1 MTSLRGILATLVL
14 GVAAAI
20 VIVAVS
26 IIPFLNPVFVGFEQD
41 RAQAQAWT
49 GWTTAELRAV
59 TDAVLSDLI
68 LGPPTFDVALDG
80 TPVLDVRERQ
90 HMADVRSVFAGFSV
104 VAAGAALLLAAAF
117 VIARGPRARSVL
129 WGRLSRSG
137 AWIAVITVVGG
148 VTGVLFFD
156 QAFEL
161 FHTLFFPA
169 GSYTFDPGTERLVQ
183 LFPYQFWVETTI
195 AVGTL
200 VVALSLLLWWF
211 GRRRA
216 AANAAQTTDPAFG
229 AQASN
234 AVEAA

>member
-1 MTSLRGILATLVL
+1 MTTLRGAVTSLVL

-26 IIPFLNPVFVGFEQD
+26 IVPFLNPVFVGFEQD

-49 GWTTAELRAV
+49 GWTAAELRTV
-59 TDAVLSDLI
+59 TDAILSDLV
-68 LGPPTFDVALDG
+68 LGPPAFDVALDG
-80 TPVLDVRERQ
+80 APVLDVRERQ
-90 HMADVRSVFAGFSV
+90 HMADVRSVFASFYL
-104 VAAGAALLLAAAF
+104 VAAGAALLLAVAF
-117 VIARGPRARSVL
+117 AVSRGARARAIL
-129 WGRLSRSG
+129 WRRLSRAG
-137 AWIAVITVVGG
+137 GWIAVITVVGG
-148 VTGVLFFD
+148 AAGVLFFD

-169 GSYTFDPGTERLVQ
+169 GSYNFDPGTERLVQ

-216 AANAAQTTDPAFG
+216 AANAA
-229 AQASN
+229 
-234 AVEAA
+234 EAA

>member
-1 MTSLRGILATLVL
+1 M
-14 GVAAAI
+14 
-20 VIVAVS
+20 
-26 IIPFLNPVFVGFEQD
+26 GFEQD

-49 GWTTAELRAV
+49 GWTTAELRTV

-68 LGPPTFDVALDG
+68 LGPPAFDVALDG

-90 HMADVRSVFAGFSV
+90 HMADVRSVFAAFYV
-104 VAAGAALLLAAAF
+104 VAAGAAVLLAVAF
-117 VIARGPRARSVL
+117 AIKRGPRARTRALGPPVAA
-129 WGRLSRSG
+129 G

-148 VTGVLFFD
+148 VVGVLFFD

-169 GSYTFDPGTERLVQ
+169 GSYNFDPGTERLVQ

-211 GRRRA
+211 GRRACRRERREVEDGIEPRPWGA
-216 AANAAQTTDPAFG
+216 A
-229 AQASN
+229 
-234 AVEAA
+234 

>member
-26 IIPFLNPVFVGFEQD
+26 LIPFLNPVFVGFEQD

-49 GWTTAELRAV
+49 GWTTAQLRTV

-68 LGPPTFDVALDG
+68 LGPPAFDVAIDG

-90 HMADVRSVFAGFSV
+90 HMADVRSVFAAFYV
-104 VAAGAALLLAAAF
+104 VAAGAAMLLAVAF

-129 WGRLSRSG
+129 WGRLARSG

-148 VTGVLFFD
+148 VIGVLFFD

-161 FHTLFFPA
+161 FHTIFFPA
-169 GSYTFDPGTERLVQ
+169 GSYNFDPGTERLVQ

-216 AANAAQTTDPAFG
+216 AANAAEAATAVAAATAV
-229 AQASN
+229 QAS
-234 AVEAA
+234 

>member
-49 GWTTAELRAV
+49 GWTTAELRTV

-68 LGPPTFDVALDG
+68 LGPPAFDVALDG

-90 HMADVRSVFAGFSV
+90 HMADVRSVFAGFFLV
-104 VAAGAALLLAAAF
+104 AIAAGLLITGTFAF
-117 VIARGPRARSVL
+117 SRGSRARSLL
-129 WGRLSRSG
+129 WARLSRAG
-137 AWIAVITVVGG
+137 AWIALITVVGG
-148 VTGVLFFD
+148 VAGVLFFD

-169 GSYTFDPGTERLVQ
+169 GSYNFDPGTERLVQ

-216 AANAAQTTDPAFG
+216 VANADEAPDAVG
-229 AQASN
+229 A
-234 AVEAA
+234 V

>member
-1 MTSLRGILATLVL
+1 MTSLRGTLATLVL

-20 VIVAVS
+20 VLVAVS
-26 IIPFLNPVFVGFEQD
+26 IVPFLNPVFVGFEQD

-49 GWTTAELRAV
+49 GWSTAELRTV

-68 LGPPTFDVALDG
+68 LGPPAFDVALDG

-90 HMADVRSVFAGFSV
+90 HMSDVRSVFAAFYV
-104 VAAGAALLLAAAF
+104 VAAGAAVLLVVAF
-117 VIARGPRARSVL
+117 AIARGRQARSLL
-129 WGRLSRSG
+129 WGRLSHSG

-148 VTGVLFFD
+148 VIGVLFFD

-161 FHTLFFPA
+161 FHTIFFPA
-169 GSYTFDPGTERLVQ
+169 GSYNFDPGTERLVQ

-216 AANAAQTTDPAFG
+216 AANAAE
-229 AQASN
+229 
-234 AVEAA
+234 AVDATGEAA

>member
-1 MTSLRGILATLVL
+1 MTSLRGFLATLVL

-49 GWTTAELRAV
+49 GWTTAELRTV

-68 LGPPTFDVALDG
+68 LGPPAFDVALDG

-90 HMADVRSVFAGFSV
+90 HMADVRSVFAAFYV
-104 VAAGAALLLAAAF
+104 VAAGAALLLAGAF
-117 VIARGPRARSVL
+117 ALNRGPRARSVL
-129 WGRLSRSG
+129 WGRLSRAG
-137 AWIAVITVVGG
+137 VWIAVITVVGG
-148 VTGVLFFD
+148 AVGVLFFD

-169 GSYTFDPGTERLVQ
+169 GSYNFDPGTERLVQ

-216 AANAAQTTDPAFG
+216 AANGAEVEDGIDAATVVG
-229 AQASN
+229 A
-234 AVEAA
+234 V

>member
-169 GSYTFDPGTERLVQ
+169 GSYNFDPGTERLVQ

-216 AANAAQTTDPAFG
+216 AANAAEAPDAVG
-229 AQASN
+229 AA
-234 AVEAA
+234 

>member
-26 IIPFLNPVFVGFEQD
+26 LIPFLNPVFVGFEQD

-49 GWTTAELRAV
+49 GWTTAELRTV

-68 LGPPTFDVALDG
+68 LGPPAFDVALDG

-90 HMADVRSVFAGFSV
+90 HMADVRSVFAAFYV
-104 VAAGAALLLAAAF
+104 VAAGAAMLLAVAF

-129 WGRLSRSG
+129 WGRLARSG

-148 VTGVLFFD
+148 VIGVLFFD

-161 FHTLFFPA
+161 FHTIFFPA
-169 GSYTFDPGTERLVQ
+169 GSYNFDPGTERLVQ

-211 GRRRA
+211 GRHGSRGLSSVRGGTTA
-216 AANAAQTTDPAFG
+216 AATAV
-229 AQASN
+229 QAS
-234 AVEAA
+234 

>member
-1 MTSLRGILATLVL
+1 MTSLRGALASLVL

-49 GWTTAELRAV
+49 GWSATDLRTV
-59 TDAVLSDLI
+59 TNAILADLI
-68 LGPPTFDVALDG
+68 VGPPAFDVALDG

-90 HMADVRSVFAGFSV
+90 HMADVRSVFASFYL
-104 VAAGAALLLAAAF
+104 VAAGAALLLAVAF
-117 VIARGPRARSVL
+117 AVSRGARARSVL
-129 WGRLSRSG
+129 WRRLSRAG

-148 VTGVLFFD
+148 ALGVLFFD

-161 FHTLFFPA
+161 FHRLFFPA

-195 AVGTL
+195 AVGAL
-200 VVALSLLLWWF
+200 VVGLSILLWWF

-216 AANAAQTTDPAFG
+216 AANALGDA
-229 AQASN
+229 
-234 AVEAA
+234 

>member
-1 MTSLRGILATLVL
+1 MTSLRGFLSSLVL

-20 VIVAVS
+20 VIVAIS

-49 GWTTAELRAV
+49 GWTTSELRTV
-59 TDAVLSDLI
+59 TDAILADLV
-68 LGPPTFDVALDG
+68 LGPPAFDVALDG
-80 TPVLDVRERQ
+80 APVLDGRERE
-90 HMADVRSVFAGFSV
+90 HMVDVRNVFATFYL
-104 VAAGAALLLAAAF
+104 VAAGAALVLAVSFA
-117 VIARGPRARSVL
+117 IWRGPRARAVL
-129 WGRLSRSG
+129 WRRLSRAG

-148 VTGVLFFD
+148 AAGVLFFD

-169 GSYTFDPGTERLVQ
+169 GSYTFDSGTERLVQ

-200 VVALSLLLWWF
+200 VVALSVVLWWF

-216 AANAAQTTDPAFG
+216 AANAAIAAG
-229 AQASN
+229 AA
-234 AVEAA
+234 